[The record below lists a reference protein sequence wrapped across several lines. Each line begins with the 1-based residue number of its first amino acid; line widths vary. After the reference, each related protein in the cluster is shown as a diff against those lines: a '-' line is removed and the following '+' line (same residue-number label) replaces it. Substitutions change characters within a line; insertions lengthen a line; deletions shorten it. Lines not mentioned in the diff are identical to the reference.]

1 MEFDKVS
8 CGVGG
13 WNKAAVLYETR
24 FKMKIYMCAACY
36 LKKETSKPTTHK
48 SSIQA
53 VKQDKLI
60 SF

>member
-1 MEFDKVS
+1 MS

-13 WNKAAVLYETR
+13 CNKAAVIYETR